1 MPKIMKII
9 SFVNMKGGVGKST
22 LAVNFA
28 WCLATRLRKK
38 VLVVD
43 MDPQFNATQCLLN
56 PEKYMQHKQQNKDTI
71 LSIFSNTTLQVS
83 TVAGATTTSPKDV
96 GDIESISLHPNLF
109 LLPGDLSLHRIEMTP
124 GDGLEFKLKRYLE
137 AVSHHNFEY
146 VIIDTPPTPSIWM
159 SSALIAS
166 NYYIIPLK
174 PDPLS
179 VTGIDLLNSIIQTK
193 KTNFGLKL
201 QCLGIAMNMVE
212 EHTHVYRDTMAY
224 LASTSWKDSLF
235 SNFIPKRTDIA
246 KNQTQGQHILN
257 LKDSA
262 LKLKLVRLTDE
273 ILAKIEENP

>member
-1 MPKIMKII
+1 MKII

-28 WCLATRLRKK
+28 WCLATRLHHK
-38 VLVVD
+38 VLVID

-56 PEKYMQHKQQNKDTI
+56 PEQYMQHKQEDKDTI
-71 LSIFSNTTLQVS
+71 LSVFSNCTLQVS
-83 TVAGATTTSPKDV
+83 TVAGVATSSPKDIDKV
-96 GDIESISLHPNLF
+96 ESVELHPNLF

-137 AVSHHNFEY
+137 AMSQYNFDY

-212 EHTHVYRDTMAY
+212 GNTNVYRDTIAY
-224 LASTSWKDSLF
+224 LESTSWKDSLF
-235 SNFIPKRTDIA
+235 KNYIPKRTGIA
-246 KNQTQGQHILN
+246 RNQTQGQHILRLNDSN
-257 LKDSA
+257 LK
-262 LKLKLVRLTDE
+262 LHLVKLTDE
-273 ILAKIEENP
+273 ILSKIQENP

>member
-1 MPKIMKII
+1 
-9 SFVNMKGGVGKST
+9 MKGGVGKST

-28 WCLATRLRKK
+28 WCLATRLQQK
-38 VLVVD
+38 VLVID

-56 PEKYMQHKQQNKDTI
+56 PEQYMKHKQENKDTI
-71 LSIFSNTTLQVS
+71 LSIFSNATLNVS
-83 TVAGATTTSPKDV
+83 SVTGASTNSPKSV
-96 GDIESISLHPNLF
+96 NDIELVSLGENLF

-137 AVSHHNFEY
+137 AINHHNFEY

-212 EHTHVYRDTMAY
+212 GHTNVYRDTISY
-224 LASTSWKDSLF
+224 LETTPWKDDLF
-235 SNFIPKRTDIA
+235 RNYIPKRTGIA
-246 KNQTQGQHILN
+246 KNQTQGQHILKLN
-257 LKDSA
+257 DA
-262 LKLKLVRLTDE
+262 GLKLSLVKLTDE
-273 ILAKIEENP
+273 ILAKMKVNP

>member
-1 MPKIMKII
+1 
-9 SFVNMKGGVGKST
+9 MKGGVGKST

-28 WCLATRLRKK
+28 WALATRSQAK
-38 VLVVD
+38 VLVID

-56 PEKYMQHKQQNKDTI
+56 PEQYMDHKKNNKDTI
-71 LSIFSNTTLQVS
+71 LSIFSSTTLQVS
-83 TVAGATTTSPKDV
+83 TVSGVTDSIPKDV
-96 GDIESISLHPNLF
+96 TQIESVQLHQNLF
-109 LLPGDLSLHRIEMTP
+109 LLPGDLSLYRIEMTP

-137 AVSHHNFEY
+137 GIIDQNFDY

-179 VTGIDLLNSIIQTK
+179 VTGIDLLNNIIQTK

-212 EHTHVYRDTMAY
+212 RNTHVYRATLAY
-224 LASTSWKDSLF
+224 LESTPWKDSLF
-235 SNFIPKRTDIA
+235 KNYLPKKTGIA
-246 KNQTQGQHILN
+246 KNQTQGQHILKLDDSS
-257 LKDSA
+257 LKMQ
-262 LKLKLVRLTDE
+262 LVRLTDE
-273 ILAKIEENP
+273 ILAKIQENP